1 MAAPKTT
8 TDKRKLHSEWLENPA
23 YSPWLSAVADD
34 PYKMHCNK
42 CQKKFGS
49 TLTQIKRHM
58 VS

>member
-8 TDKRKLHSEWLENPA
+8 TDKRKLRSEWLENPA

-42 CQKKFGS
+42 CQQK
-49 TLTQIKRHM
+49 
-58 VS
+58 VW